1 MLDVKYIEQR
11 FKEYTSNYDLN
22 RHNIKNKYYH
32 SFRVEKLAK
41 QIAES
46 LNLDDESI
54 KLATVIGLLHDIGRF
69 EQLDKYSTFNDFN
82 SFDHGDYGAQ
92 ILSNELKDYFSIDVH
107 FNTIV
112 NAVKYHNK
120 FSVDSD
126 LDEEILFYTKL
137 VRDAD
142 KVDILYE
149 STYLFWSTQE
159 DIINNSI
166 ISDYTYDCIKHH
178 SLIESKK
185 GMETTKVD
193 DVLKVLAYT
202 FDVNFK
208 PSFQIIKDNDYI
220 NRTLDR
226 YSFSHPDTNFKIIE
240 IRSILNNYIESNLS
254 Q

>member
-1 MLDVKYIEQR
+1 MLDVKNVEQK
-11 FKEYTSNYDLN
+11 FKEYVRQYDLEESN
-22 RHNIKNKYYH
+22 SQRKYYH
-32 SFRVEKLAK
+32 SFRVEELAK

-54 KLATVIGLLHDIGRF
+54 RLATIIGLLHDIGRF
-69 EQLDKYSTFNDFN
+69 EQINKYKTFNDLK
-82 SFDHGDYGAQ
+82 SFDHGDYGSH
-92 ILSNELKDYFSIDVH
+92 ILSNELKDFFSIDDH
-107 FNTIV
+107 YNTIV

-120 FSVDSD
+120 FRVDSD
-126 LDEEILFYTKL
+126 LDEETLLYTKL

-149 STYLFWSTQE
+149 STCMFWANQE
-159 DIINNSI
+159 EIINNSI
-166 ISDYTYDCIKHH
+166 ISDYTYNCIKNQN
-178 SLIESKK
+178 LIESKK

-220 NRTLDR
+220 NKTLDR
-226 YSFSHPDTNFKIIE
+226 YSFSNPDTNSKVIE
-240 IRSILNNYIESNLS
+240 MRNILNNYIESNLS
-254 Q
+254 